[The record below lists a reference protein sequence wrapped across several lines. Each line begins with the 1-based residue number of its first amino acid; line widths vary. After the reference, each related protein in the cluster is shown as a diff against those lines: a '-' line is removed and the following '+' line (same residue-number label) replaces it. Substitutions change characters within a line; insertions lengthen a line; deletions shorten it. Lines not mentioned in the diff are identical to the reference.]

1 MELMYSSEA
10 TDKQFAQRNIIIE
23 KSNRNGYVTA
33 QDAKWLMDFDRKY
46 RRCNKCGKSLS
57 EAKQWGIVK
66 AKDRNGK
73 ELDAGLHEVCFH
85 CAMEN
90 IIEEG
95 KEGKL

>member
-23 KSNRNGYVTA
+23 RSNRNGYVTTE
-33 QDAKWLMDFDRKY
+33 DAKWLMDFDRKY

-57 EAKQWGIVK
+57 EAKQWGVVK
-66 AKDRNGK
+66 AKNRNCK

-85 CAMEN
+85 YAMED
-90 IIEEG
+90 II
-95 KEGKL
+95 KECDKGKL